1 MTMPDSQRYPWN
13 INLINNVEDIVDFL
27 GVKVSK
33 SGNSSMFPAVEM
45 RIAQVTFVKKNTIEN
60 NLFYKLLAEGPV
72 EKKI

>member
-1 MTMPDSQRYPWN
+1 MTIPDSQRYPWN

-45 RIAQVTFVKKNTIEN
+45 RIAQVTFVKKKPQ
-60 NLFYKLLAEGPV
+60 L
-72 EKKI
+72 KIVYFKNY